1 MPVQSGIFSKL
12 ERQNGIIM
20 KKEIYITDYNCV
32 TPLGFDADSN
42 WKALLEGKSGV
53 ALHKIIDNQ
62 KAFYA
67 SMIDTQKLDE
77 EFNRFFTQNTIDF
90 TRLEKML
97 LLSLQPLVEKH
108 TLSENTAFILSTTK
122 GNISLLKNQSE
133 LPEGVYLSK
142 LAQKIA
148 DFFGFKTKPIVVSNA
163 CVSGVMAI
171 AVAKNMIQAG
181 KYKDAF
187 VIAGDELSEFVISG
201 FNSFQAIGSGPC
213 KPYDKNR
220 DGINIG
226 EAAAAIYMTSCH
238 SDEGKIS
245 ENEKFRFKVLG
256 DSAVNDAN
264 HISGPSRTGDGLFAS
279 IKNAM
284 TEAQVSAEQI
294 DFISAHGT
302 ATLYNDEMEAIAF
315 NRMELQN
322 IPLNSMK
329 GYYGH
334 CLGASGLL
342 ESIISM
348 ESAIY
353 STLLPSKNFEENGV
367 SQPLNIIK
375 ENQSAAVQYI
385 LKTASGF
392 GGCNAAVVLEK
403 C

>member
-1 MPVQSGIFSKL
+1 M
-12 ERQNGIIM
+12 R
-20 KKEIYITDYNCV
+20 KEIYITDYNCV
-32 TPLGFDADSN
+32 TPLGFNIDSN
-42 WKALLEGKSGV
+42 WKALSEGQSGV

-62 KAFYA
+62 DAFYA
-67 SMIDTQKLDE
+67 SMIDSDKLNE
-77 EFNRFFTQNTIDF
+77 EFNRIFSRNNNNDF

-97 LLSLQPLVEKH
+97 LISLQPLVEKH
-108 TLSENTAFILSTTK
+108 VISEDTAFILSTTK

-142 LAQKIA
+142 LAEKTA
-148 DFFGFKTKPIVVSNA
+148 DFFGFKTKPIIISNA

-171 AVAKNMIQAG
+171 SVAKNMIQAG

-201 FNSFQAIGSGPC
+201 FNSFQAIGSGAC
-213 KPYDKNR
+213 RPYDKNR

-226 EAAAAIYMTSCH
+226 EAAAAAYITS
-238 SDEGKIS
+238 EPS
-245 ENEKFRFKVLG
+245 ENEKLRFKVLG
-256 DSAVNDAN
+256 DSSVNDAN
-264 HISGPSRTGDGLFAS
+264 HISGPSRTGDGLYAS
-279 IKNAM
+279 IRNAM
-284 TEAQVSAEQI
+284 NEANVSPEQI

-315 NRMELQN
+315 NRMDLQN

-348 ESAIY
+348 ESALHG
-353 STLLPSKNFEENGV
+353 TLLPSKNFEEMGV
-367 SQPLNIIK
+367 TQPLNIIR
-375 ENQSAAVQYI
+375 ENQPSEIKYI

>member
-1 MPVQSGIFSKL
+1 
-12 ERQNGIIM
+12 M
-20 KKEIYITDYNCV
+20 KKQIYITDYNCV
-32 TPLGFDADSN
+32 TPLGFNVETN
-42 WKALLEGKSGV
+42 WKALLEGHSGV
-53 ALHKIIDNQ
+53 ALHQIIDNQ
-62 KAFYA
+62 DPFYA
-67 SMIDTQKLDE
+67 SMISIEKLDQ
-77 EFNRFFTQNTIDF
+77 EFNSLFEAHTGSNT

-97 LLSLQPLVEKH
+97 FVSLKPLIEKH
-108 TLSENTAFILSTTK
+108 AINEDTALILSTTK
-122 GNISLLKNQSE
+122 GNISLLKNQTG
-133 LPEGVYLSK
+133 LPDGVYLSA
-142 LAQKIA
+142 LAQKTA
-148 DFFGFKTKPIVVSNA
+148 DFFGFKTKPIVISNA

-181 KYKDAF
+181 RYKDAF

-213 KPYDKNR
+213 QPYDKNR

-226 EAAAAIYMTSCH
+226 EAAAAVYVTAEESTSQN
-238 SDEGKIS
+238 G
-245 ENEKFRFKVLG
+245 KFRFKILG
-256 DSAVNDAN
+256 DSAINDAN
-264 HISGPSRTGDGLFAS
+264 HISGPSRTGDGLYGS
-279 IKNAM
+279 IRNAM
-284 TEAQVSAEQI
+284 IEAQVSPEQI

-315 NRMELQN
+315 NRMELQHV
-322 IPLNSMK
+322 PLNSMK

-348 ESAIY
+348 ESALHG
-353 STLLPSKNFEENGV
+353 TLIPSKNFEENGV

-375 ENQSAAVQYI
+375 ENQPATIRYI

-392 GGCNAAVVLEK
+392 GGCNAAIVLEK

>member
-1 MPVQSGIFSKL
+1 
-12 ERQNGIIM
+12 M
-20 KKEIYITDYNCV
+20 KQEIYITDYNCV
-32 TPLGFDADSN
+32 TPLGFNIDSN
-42 WKALLEGKSGV
+42 WEALLAGKSGV
-53 ALHKIIDNQ
+53 ALHKVIENQ
-62 KAFYA
+62 DAFYA
-67 SMIDTQKLDE
+67 SMINTEELIE
-77 EFNRFFTQNTIDF
+77 EFSKNFDSQEF

-97 LLSLQPLVEKH
+97 LLSLKPLIEKH
-108 TLSENTAFILSTTK
+108 SITEDTAFILSTTK
-122 GNISLLKNQSE
+122 GNISLLKNQSG
-133 LPEGVYLSK
+133 LPEGVYLPK

-181 KYKDAF
+181 KYKNAF

-201 FNSFQAIGSGPC
+201 FNSFQAIGPEPC
-213 KPYDKNR
+213 KPYDLNR
-220 DGINIG
+220 NGINIG
-226 EAAAAIYMTSCH
+226 EAAAAAYITS
-238 SDEGKIS
+238 ETS
-245 ENEKFRFKVLG
+245 ENDKFRFRVLG
-256 DSAVNDAN
+256 DSAINDAN
-264 HISGPSRTGDGLFAS
+264 HISGPSRTGDGLYGS

-284 TEAQVSAEQI
+284 NEANISAEQV

-322 IPLNSMK
+322 VPLNSMK
-329 GYYGH
+329 GFYGH

-348 ESAIY
+348 ASALHN
-353 STLLPSKNFEENGV
+353 TLIPSKNFEEMGV

-375 ENQSAAVQYI
+375 ENQPATIRYI

-392 GGCNAAVVLEK
+392 GGCNAAIVLEK

>member
-1 MPVQSGIFSKL
+1 M
-12 ERQNGIIM
+12 R
-20 KKEIYITDYNCV
+20 KEIYITDYNCV
-32 TPLGFDADSN
+32 TPLGFNVDSN
-42 WKALLEGKSGV
+42 WKALSAGQSGV

-62 KAFYA
+62 DAFYA
-67 SMIDTQKLDE
+67 SMIDSEKLNE
-77 EFNRFFTQNTIDF
+77 EFSRFFDYAQNDIPNF

-97 LLSLQPLVEKH
+97 LVSLQPLVEKNI
-108 TLSENTAFILSTTK
+108 LSDETAFILSTTK

-133 LPEGVYLSK
+133 LPECVYLSK
-142 LAQKIA
+142 LAQRIA
-148 DFFGFKTKPIVVSNA
+148 DFFGFKTKPIVISNA

-181 KYKDAF
+181 RYKDAF
-187 VIAGDELSEFVISG
+187 VVAGDELSEFVISG

-213 KPYDKNR
+213 QPYDKNR

-226 EAAAAIYMTSCH
+226 EAAAAAYVTGCH
-238 SDEGKIS
+238 SDEGRIQK
-245 ENEKFRFKVLG
+245 NEKFSFKVLG

-264 HISGPSRTGDGLFAS
+264 HISGPSRTGDGLYAS

-284 TEAQVSAEQI
+284 DEANVSPEQI

-315 NRMELQN
+315 NRMNLQN

-348 ESAIY
+348 ESALHN
-353 STLLPSKNFEENGV
+353 TLLPSKNFEETGV
-367 SQPLNIIK
+367 TQPLNIIRESQTAEIK
-375 ENQSAAVQYI
+375 YI

>member
-1 MPVQSGIFSKL
+1 M
-12 ERQNGIIM
+12 R
-20 KKEIYITDYNCV
+20 KEVYITDYNCV
-32 TPLGFDADSN
+32 TPLGFDVSSN
-42 WKALLEGKSGV
+42 WNALLEGKSGV
-53 ALHKIIDNQ
+53 ALHKIIENQ
-62 KAFYA
+62 EPFYA
-67 SMIDTQKLDE
+67 SMIDSEKLNK
-77 EFNRFFTQNTIDF
+77 EFNRFFDSAQNDSTEF
-90 TRLEKML
+90 TRLEKMF
-97 LLSLQPLVEKH
+97 LLSLKPLVEKH
-108 TLSENTAFILSTTK
+108 QISNETAFILSTTK
-122 GNISLLKNQSE
+122 GNISLLKNQKT
-133 LPEGVYLSK
+133 LPEGIFLSS

-187 VIAGDELSEFVISG
+187 VIAGDEISEFVISG
-201 FNSFQAIGSGPC
+201 FNSFQAIGTEIC

-226 EAAAAIYMTSCH
+226 EATAAVYITS
-238 SDEGKIS
+238 ELNQ
-245 ENEKFRFKVLG
+245 NEKFSFKVLG
-256 DSAVNDAN
+256 DSAINDAN

-284 TEAQVSAEQI
+284 TEAQVSTEKI

-302 ATLYNDEMEAIAF
+302 ATIYNDEMEAIAF
-315 NRMELQN
+315 NRIELQN
-322 IPLNSMK
+322 VPLNSMK

-348 ESAIY
+348 ESALNN
-353 STLLPSKNFEENGV
+353 TLIPSKNFEETGT

-375 ENQSAAVQYI
+375 ENQPAEIKYI

-392 GGCNAAVVLEK
+392 GGCNAAIVLEK

>member
-1 MPVQSGIFSKL
+1 
-12 ERQNGIIM
+12 M
-20 KKEIYITDYNCV
+20 KKEIYIIDYNCV
-32 TPLGFDADSN
+32 TPLGFDVPSN
-42 WKALLEGKSGV
+42 WNALLEGKSGV
-53 ALHKIIDNQ
+53 ALHKIIENQ
-62 KAFYA
+62 EPFYA
-67 SMIDTQKLDE
+67 SMIDSEKLDE
-77 EFNRFFTQNTIDF
+77 EFKRCFDGAQNDSTEF
-90 TRLEKML
+90 TRLEKMF
-97 LLSLQPLVEKH
+97 LLSLKPLVEKH
-108 TLSENTAFILSTTK
+108 PVSSETAFILSTTK
-122 GNISLLKNQSE
+122 GNISLLKNQTT
-133 LPEGVYLSK
+133 LPEGVFLSS

-187 VIAGDELSEFVISG
+187 VIAGDEISEFVISG
-201 FNSFQAIGSGPC
+201 FNSFQAIGTEIC
-213 KPYDKNR
+213 KPYDKDR

-226 EAAAAIYMTSCH
+226 EATAAVYITCH
-238 SDEGKIS
+238 CEEQSDEAIPQ
-245 ENEKFRFKVLG
+245 NEKFSFKVLG
-256 DSAVNDAN
+256 DSAINDAN

-284 TEAQVSAEQI
+284 IEANVSKEEI

-302 ATLYNDEMEAIAF
+302 ATIYNDEMEAIAF
-315 NRMELQN
+315 NRMELQDV
-322 IPLNSMK
+322 PLNSMK

-348 ESAIY
+348 ESARNNI
-353 STLLPSKNFEENGV
+353 LIPSKNFKETGT

-375 ENQSAAVQYI
+375 ENQSAEIKYI

-392 GGCNAAVVLEK
+392 GGCNAAIVLEK

>member
-1 MPVQSGIFSKL
+1 M
-12 ERQNGIIM
+12 
-20 KKEIYITDYNCV
+20 KEIYITDYSCV
-32 TPLGFDADSN
+32 TPLGFDVSSN
-42 WKALLEGKSGV
+42 WNALLQGKSGV
-53 ALHKIIDNQ
+53 ALHKVIQNLEPL
-62 KAFYA
+62 YA
-67 SMIDTQKLDE
+67 SMIDSEKLEE
-77 EFNRFFTQNTIDF
+77 EFKRFFDPSQNKEMAF
-90 TRLEKML
+90 TRLEKMF
-97 LLSLQPLVEKH
+97 LLSLRPLIERH
-108 TLSENTAFILSTTK
+108 NITEETAFILSTTK
-122 GNISLLKNQSE
+122 GNISLLKNKKT
-133 LPEGVYLSK
+133 LPEEVFLSN

-171 AVAKNMIQAG
+171 AVAKNMILAG

-187 VIAGDELSEFVISG
+187 VIAGDEISEFVISG
-201 FNSFQAIGSGPC
+201 FNSFQAIGTEIC

-226 EAAAAIYMTSCH
+226 EAAAAVYITSKP
-238 SDEGKIS
+238 DQ
-245 ENEKFRFKVLG
+245 NEKFSFKVLG
-256 DSAVNDAN
+256 DSAINDAN

-284 TEAQVSAEQI
+284 TEAHISAEKI

-302 ATLYNDEMEAIAF
+302 ATIYNDEMEAIAF

-322 IPLNSMK
+322 IPLNSLK
-329 GYYGH
+329 AYYGH

-348 ESAIY
+348 ESALRK
-353 STLLPSKNFEENGV
+353 TLISSKNFKEPGT

-375 ENQSAAVQYI
+375 ENQPAEIKYI

-392 GGCNAAVVLEK
+392 GGCNAAIVLEK

>member
-1 MPVQSGIFSKL
+1 M
-12 ERQNGIIM
+12 R
-20 KKEIYITDYNCV
+20 KEIYITDYNCV
-32 TPLGFDADSN
+32 TPLGFSADTN
-42 WKALLEGKSGV
+42 WNALSEGRSGV
-53 ALHKIIDNQ
+53 ALYRIIDSQ
-62 KAFYA
+62 EAFYA
-67 SMIDTQKLDE
+67 SMIDSEELNK
-77 EFNRFFTQNTIDF
+77 EFNKSFPQNTVDF

-108 TLSENTAFILSTTK
+108 TISEDTAFILSTTK

-133 LPEGVYLSK
+133 LPEAVYLSK
-142 LAQKIA
+142 LAQKTA
-148 DFFGFKTKPIVVSNA
+148 DFFGFKTKPIIVSNA

-187 VIAGDELSEFVISG
+187 IIAADELSEFVISG

-226 EAAAAIYMTSCH
+226 EAAAAVYMTGSH
-238 SDEGKIS
+238 YDEDRIS
-245 ENEKFRFKVLG
+245 QNEKFRFRVLG
-256 DSAVNDAN
+256 DSAINDAN
-264 HISGPSRTGDGLFAS
+264 HISGPSRTGDGLYAS

-284 TEAQVSAEQI
+284 TEANVLPEQI

-315 NRMELQN
+315 NRMQLQN
-322 IPLNSMK
+322 VPLNSMK

-348 ESAIY
+348 ESALHN
-353 STLLPSKNFEENGV
+353 TLLPSKNFEETGV
-367 SQPLNIIK
+367 TQPLNIIT
-375 ENQSAAVQYI
+375 ENQSATVRYI

>member
-1 MPVQSGIFSKL
+1 M
-12 ERQNGIIM
+12 R
-20 KKEIYITDYNCV
+20 KEIYITDYNCV
-32 TPLGFDADSN
+32 TPLGFNVDAN
-42 WKALLEGKSGV
+42 WNALVEGKSGV
-53 ALHKIIDNQ
+53 DLHKIIDNQ
-62 KAFYA
+62 DAFYA
-67 SMIDTQKLDE
+67 SMIDSDKLNE
-77 EFNRFFTQNTIDF
+77 EFNRFFDYTQNDIHNF

-108 TLSENTAFILSTTK
+108 NLSEDTAFILSTTK
-122 GNISLLKNQSE
+122 GNISLLKNQSD
-133 LPEGVYLSK
+133 LLQGVYLSK
-142 LAQKIA
+142 LAEKIA

-171 AVAKNMIQAG
+171 AVAKNMIRAG

-213 KPYDKNR
+213 KPYDKSR

-226 EAAAAIYMTSCH
+226 EAAAAVYITSCH
-238 SDEGKIS
+238 SDEGRIS
-245 ENEKFRFKVLG
+245 QNEKVRFKVLG

-264 HISGPSRTGDGLFAS
+264 HISGPSRTGDGLYAS
-279 IKNAM
+279 IKSAM
-284 TEAQVSAEQI
+284 TEANVSAEQI

-315 NRMELQN
+315 NRMDLQH

-348 ESAIY
+348 ESALH
-353 STLLPSKNFEENGV
+353 STLLPSKNFEETGV
-367 SQPLNIIK
+367 TQPLNIIK
-375 ENQSAAVQYI
+375 KNKTADIKYI

>member
-1 MPVQSGIFSKL
+1 M
-12 ERQNGIIM
+12 R
-20 KKEIYITDYNCV
+20 KEIYITDYNCV
-32 TPLGFDADSN
+32 TPLGFNVDSN
-42 WKALLEGKSGV
+42 WNALLEGKSGV
-53 ALHKIIDNQ
+53 TLHTIIDNQ
-62 KAFYA
+62 DAFYA
-67 SMIDTQKLDE
+67 SMIDSDKLNE
-77 EFNRFFTQNTIDF
+77 EFNRFFTQNGNDNF

-108 TLSENTAFILSTTK
+108 PLSEDTALILSTTK

-142 LAQKIA
+142 LAEKIA
-148 DFFGFKTKPIVVSNA
+148 AFFGFKTKPIIVSNA

-171 AVAKNMIQAG
+171 SVAKNMIQAG
-181 KYKDAF
+181 RYKDAF
-187 VIAGDELSEFVISG
+187 VVAGDELSEFVISG

-226 EAAAAIYMTSCH
+226 EAAAAVYVTGCH

-245 ENEKFRFKVLG
+245 QNEKFKFKVLG
-256 DSAVNDAN
+256 DSAINDAN
-264 HISGPSRTGDGLFAS
+264 HISGPSRTGDGLYAS
-279 IKNAM
+279 IRNAM
-284 TEAQVSAEQI
+284 AEARVSPEQI

-315 NRMELQN
+315 NRMDLQH

-348 ESAIY
+348 ESALH
-353 STLLPSKNFEENGV
+353 STLIPSKNFEETGV
-367 SQPLNIIK
+367 TQPLNIIR
-375 ENQSAAVQYI
+375 ENQTTDITYI